1 MYTVEQAREISLL
14 SRSLG
19 RQIGLLIDRRGRVD
33 MVIVGKP
40 DSIYI
45 PELPH
50 SRTGATRLRG
60 LRLLHTHLTP
70 DLLSEEDLMDMLF
83 LRLDCVI
90 ALTVNPLGDP
100 VQWQGGHLMPPK
112 ASKPYM
118 LDAPKPWDQ
127 TETDLMGTALALEEE
142 LSRQDST
149 RESQARAR
157 AVVVSVS
164 PEPRT
169 IQERNLDE
177 LSELCS
183 TAGIAVCGRMIQR
196 VRQVN
201 PKLILGRGKMA
212 ELEVTALM
220 GNADTLVFDGELS
233 PSQLHNL
240 ADVTE
245 RKVIDRTQLILD
257 IFAEHA
263 VSKAG
268 KLQVE
273 LAQLKYAMPRLSGKN
288 RSMDRLLGGIG
299 GKGLG
304 ETKLE
309 LDRRRFRERMARLN
323 RELRDLRR
331 QRSFTRTNR
340 SRSGVPLAALVGY
353 TNAGKST
360 LLNTMTQSHVLT
372 ANKLFATLDTTTRR
386 MRFPQEKELIV
397 ADTVGFIRKLPHH
410 LVRAFR
416 STLDELR
423 YADILVVLA
432 DASDSECAE
441 QLRVTDSLIAEL
453 GAGDKPVL
461 YAFNKS
467 DLAEDGMALISGEA
481 QNAVFISAKTGMGM
495 ERFLDML
502 ETLAKAGTRRCTL
515 HIPMAEQGVLNQL
528 YRFATVEDVRYED
541 AHVAVTA
548 VLDTRAQGM
557 FKDYIV

>member
-397 ADTVGFIRKLPHH
+397 ADTVGFIRNLPKELMEAFQATLEELEAADL
-410 LVRAFR
+410 LVH
-416 STLDELR
+416 
-423 YADILVVLA
+423 VA
-432 DASDSECAE
+432 DASQTGLLQQIESVEKT
-441 QLRVTDSLIAEL
+441 LHEL
-453 GAGDKPVL
+453 GLERIPRILVL
-461 YAFNKS
+461 NKW
-467 DLAEDGMALISGEA
+467 DLLGTTQRAALG
-481 QNAVFISAKTGMGM
+481 
-495 ERFLDML
+495 DML
-502 ETLAKAGTRRCTL
+502 PDALHVSAATGEGLDNLLSAIERRL
-515 HIPMAEQGVLNQL
+515 LQGAEPVDKDQDHA
-528 YRFATVEDVRYED
+528 FDTFPD
-541 AHVAVTA
+541 VTA
-548 VLDTRAQGM
+548 PIQ
-557 FKDYIV
+557 